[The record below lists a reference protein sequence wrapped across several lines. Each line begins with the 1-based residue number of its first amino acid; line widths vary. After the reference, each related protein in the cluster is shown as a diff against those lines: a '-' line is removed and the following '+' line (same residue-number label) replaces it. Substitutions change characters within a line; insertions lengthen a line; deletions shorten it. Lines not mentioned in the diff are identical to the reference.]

1 MNGYC
6 RALAA
11 AAAAACFGGAAQAE
25 GTTYYYDGTSAYY
38 DSTAAG
44 AYSDSFVSS
53 YGQTS
58 PELVMPTPRVEYV
71 PVYTER
77 SNTTYYNSGSTHNSY
92 VGSSPAYRTYY
103 APQLVYPTA
112 PAAPAYYYS
121 QPVYAAPPP
130 PQAYYQPPGLSFT
143 TPTGT
148 YAPFYGG
155 WNSYSSPTNAG
166 GYNAYRDTAY

>member
-11 AAAAACFGGAAQAE
+11 AVAAACFGGAAQAE
-25 GTTYYYDGTSAYY
+25 GTSYYDDGTSAYD
-38 DSTAAG
+38 DSTATG

-53 YGQTS
+53 DGQTG
-58 PELVMPTPRVEYV
+58 PALAMPTPRVEYV

-92 VGSSPAYRTYY
+92 VGASPAYRTYY
-103 APQLVYPTA
+103 APRLVYPA
-112 PAAPAYYYS
+112 PPPAPAYYDS
-121 QPVYAAPPP
+121 QPAYAAPP
-130 PQAYYQPPGLSFT
+130 QAYDQPPGLSFT
-143 TPTGT
+143 TPAGT

-155 WNSYSSPTNAG
+155 WNSYNSTENVG
-166 GYNAYRDTAY
+166 GYDAYRDTAY